1 MIDIKTKEE
10 IEIMKKGGKILA
22 ESLFETLRTVRPG
35 ITEAELDRIAE
46 KAIRRRG
53 GEPGFMRVPGYKHT
67 ICVATNEVVVHGIPG
82 DRILKEGDIIC
93 IDCGVYYGGLHTD
106 MAETIIVGSEN
117 SVQKEVR
124 DFLRTCKLAL
134 QEAIAVAKAGNRV
147 GHISKTIQDIVEG
160 KGYSIVRSLV
170 GHGVGREL
178 HEEPEVPGFLQGKI
192 ARTPLLKEG
201 MTIAVEVIAT
211 MGSPEVCY
219 ANEDGW
225 TIKTVDNSLSA
236 VFERT
241 ILITKDKPLI
251 LTQ

>member
-22 ESLFETLRTVRPG
+22 ESLFETLRAVRPG

-46 KAIRRRG
+46 NAIRKRG

-106 MAETIIVGSEN
+106 MAETIIVGSEK
-117 SVQKEVR
+117 SVKKEVR
-124 DFLRTCKLAL
+124 DFLKTCKLAL

-147 GHISKTIQDIVEG
+147 GHISNKIQNIVEG

-192 ARTPLLKEG
+192 ERTPLLREG

-241 ILITKDKPLI
+241 ILINQDKPLI

>member
-22 ESLFETLRTVRPG
+22 ESLFETLRAVRPG
-35 ITEAELDRIAE
+35 ITEAELDSIAE

-53 GEPGFMRVPGYKHT
+53 GEPGFMRVPGYRHT

-134 QEAIAVAKAGNRV
+134 QEAIAVAKARNRV

-160 KGYSIVRSLV
+160 KGYNIVRSLV